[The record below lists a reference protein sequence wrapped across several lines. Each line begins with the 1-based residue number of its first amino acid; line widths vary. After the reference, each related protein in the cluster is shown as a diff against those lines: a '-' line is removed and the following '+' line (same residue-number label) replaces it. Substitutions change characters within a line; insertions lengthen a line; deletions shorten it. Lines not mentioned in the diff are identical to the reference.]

1 MRTGGVTADAF
12 PAPAALA
19 AFLAATMRHKVVF
32 KATAGLHHA
41 VRGNFRLTYEP
52 GAAEAPMYGYLN
64 VLLAT
69 AALHA
74 GRPVAAAEAIL
85 QETYGATLIFADD
98 MARWAAD
105 GFSLSILRDT
115 RARHLVSFGSCSF
128 KQPVEEFDALV
139 SR

>member
-1 MRTGGVTADAF
+1 
-12 PAPAALA
+12 
-19 AFLAATMRHKVVF
+19 VVF

-41 VRGNFRLTYEP
+41 VRGSFPLTYEP
-52 GAAEAPMYGYLN
+52 SAAQAPMYGYLN

-85 QETYGATLIFADD
+85 QQTDGATLSFADD
-98 MARWAAD
+98 MARWGAD

-128 KQPVEEFDALV
+128 KEPVEELDALV